1 MCLIL
6 FDIDTSKEF
15 KLTLAANRD
24 EYFDRPTSPMAFW
37 EDAPQILAG
46 RDLKA
51 LGTWFG
57 VSRNGRFAALT
68 NFRDLTQIKTNAP
81 SRGEI
86 IPRALE
92 FKGPVPTFLVELHKK
107 ADQYSGFNL
116 LTGEAKGPFFWYSN
130 QDGKIFE
137 IPPGVHGLSNHLLDT
152 PWPKVARGM
161 KNLNLIIEKENA
173 DKKAGPDEAFFDL
186 LSDRTRPEDHL
197 LPDTGVGLEWERILS
212 PLFVSSSVYGTRSST
227 LMRIDANGTIRV
239 RERTYP
245 LVNTDLPEDREF
257 IVTPGS

>member
-1 MCLIL
+1 
-6 FDIDTSKEF
+6 
-15 KLTLAANRD
+15 
-24 EYFDRPTSPMAFW
+24 MAFW

-86 IPRALE
+86 IPQALE

-116 LTGEAKGPFFWYSN
+116 LTGEAKGPFFCVFQSGRKN
-130 QDGKIFE
+130 FR
-137 IPPGVHGLSNHLLDT
+137 DT
-152 PWPKVARGM
+152 PRA
-161 KNLNLIIEKENA
+161 
-173 DKKAGPDEAFFDL
+173 
-186 LSDRTRPEDHL
+186 
-197 LPDTGVGLEWERILS
+197 
-212 PLFVSSSVYGTRSST
+212 ST
-227 LMRIDANGTIRV
+227 D
-239 RERTYP
+239 
-245 LVNTDLPEDREF
+245 
-257 IVTPGS
+257 